1 MVTNNDDDHNDEH
14 NTETYSEPCH
24 KSKMES
30 FAKIVNGLKVLAIFA
45 KRFILDIWQ
54 GFEYVFVIFYSYSFY
69 MKTYT
74 QSEFNECRI

>member
-1 MVTNNDDDHNDEH
+1 MPAISTMKHFWYCDITVATNNDDDHNDEH

-54 GFEYVFVIFYSYSFY
+54 GFECVFVIF
-69 MKTYT
+69 
-74 QSEFNECRI
+74 